1 MANKPKNADV
11 LQPGDQIPE
20 DQISVKEE
28 KIDDVFPSD
37 PDDGDIRRPAESA
50 EAEMDGADESVA
62 PVESMTV
69 TDPEGELLSQTA
81 NLAGSLGY
89 TVKQLDLKSE
99 QPAYAKEAAQYQLA
113 QKLTS
118 MQEARDEPA
127 PMDGFVADPDESPV
141 PEGEAADEVSEA
153 VRNPLED
160 LTTTARQRGDERLAA
175 LTELDQLYDAL
186 RRKQMLTVSVTAV
199 EAEGN
204 NVIAKC
210 SFGTG
215 QYALILPY
223 DEAYAKDP
231 ISSFDDAPSDGNG
244 LSIRYMARQRRD
256 RERQMLTSLLGAR
269 IQVLVKEIV
278 RGEGNRR
285 EIYVSRKAALEVLRH
300 RYFDN
305 PHASIAAQENT
316 LVPAYILTVGT
327 HSALVSCM
335 GFDIPV
341 HKSALT
347 CRYAQSLTELVDEQN
362 NPVFLPG
369 MRIQVV
375 LRKIIYDNEGRATG
389 LVIYRKPVE
398 SAELMR
404 RNAHLA
410 KTGNVVLGT
419 VTNIVRN
426 KNSPN
431 TFTVFLNGVKLP
443 ALAVSVA
450 RDAMRSSI
458 REGTTVRARIMRVP
472 NEDEIKRGKIIT
484 VSILGVV
491 GAR

>member
-37 PDDGDIRRPAESA
+37 PDDGDIHRPAESA
-50 EAEMDGADESVA
+50 EAEMDGADESAA
-62 PVESMTV
+62 PVEF
-69 TDPEGELLSQTA
+69 
-81 NLAGSLGY
+81 
-89 TVKQLDLKSE
+89 E

-118 MQEARDEPA
+118 MQEVADEPA
-127 PMDGFVADPDESPV
+127 PMEGYVADPDEPPV
-141 PEGEAADEVSEA
+141 PDESSAPEGEGADEVSDA

-347 CRYAQSLTELVDEQN
+347 CRYAQSLTELADEQN

-369 MRIQVV
+369 MRIQVI